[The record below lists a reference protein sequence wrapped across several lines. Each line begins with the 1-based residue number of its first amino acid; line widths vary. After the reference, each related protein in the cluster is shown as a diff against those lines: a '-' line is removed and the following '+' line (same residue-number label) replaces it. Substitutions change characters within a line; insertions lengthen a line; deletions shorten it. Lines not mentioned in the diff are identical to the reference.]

1 MAPSDHEGA
10 MKKTRFTEA
19 QMVTIL
25 RKGGPALGLR
35 TGLLVDSG
43 GREYRLL
50 SEHRPS
56 MPNERGPGLG
66 YDSPAACIP

>member
-1 MAPSDHEGA
+1 MS
-10 MKKTRFTEA
+10 RRWLTERHRQA
-19 QMVTIL
+19 RT
-25 RKGGPALGLR
+25 GPAWSALR
-35 TGLLVDSG
+35 SILIDAASENGPHVDSG
-43 GREYRLL
+43 GRSYRLL